1 METETKMNTEIKTD
15 SDTAMELSLFQE
27 RFRKIA
33 REINRV
39 FVGHEELVT
48 DLLVSLTAGGH
59 ILLEGVPGLGKT
71 LLART
76 LAETLDLQF
85 SRIQFTPDLMPAD
98 ITGAMQLLENEKG
111 LPELLFRPGPLM
123 ANFVL
128 ADEINRT
135 TPKTQSALLEAMQE
149 HQITAGEKTLF
160 LPEPFTVIAT
170 QNPIEQDGTY
180 PLPEAELDRFL
191 MKLLLKYP
199 EEEEYGKIL
208 DLTTGTEEYRVSAV
222 CSGDE
227 LLQMRRTLRKVLA
240 EKSVSSYAVRLVMA
254 TQPDS
259 RHATKTTQKYLL
271 RGAGPRAAQGLVLAA
286 KAHALLDGRTAI
298 SAGDIRKAC
307 LPVMRHRI
315 SLNYSARAER
325 ITPDEI
331 LGHLLSEIGE

>member
-15 SDTAMELSLFQE
+15 SDTALELSLFQE

-98 ITGAMQLLENEKG
+98 ITG
-111 LPELLFRPGPLM
+111 
-123 ANFVL
+123 
-128 ADEINRT
+128 
-135 TPKTQSALLEAMQE
+135 AMQE